1 MKWEKTASTNLTID
15 FSLFNSKVNGSVSYY
30 YKKTRDAFL
39 EKTVSEINGVT
50 EYMVNQGTLKNK
62 GVEVSLNFVPI
73 DQISAGNPNGFRWK
87 LDPQIGQVINQLID
101 KAIDNKDAT
110 VQDEIVYQDYLDGS
124 INIAGRP

>member
-1 MKWEKTASTNLTID
+1 MDPYFGEYKSTVYKFANPFLKWEKTASTNLTID

-87 LDPQIGQVINQLID
+87 LDPQIGHKSVD
-101 KAIDNKDAT
+101 
-110 VQDEIVYQDYLDGS
+110 
-124 INIAGRP
+124 